1 MELTQILLT
10 YGPLG
15 DDCLEELNRLAVV
28 DRYNSGDLLIRQG
41 EECNF
46 FYFVRDGILRVCH
59 QTSKKED
66 TLLFG
71 TDGDIYTPVQC
82 WIGHEISDFSLAA
95 VIESEVYRISYADID
110 AMMNKYPEFVRW
122 MMLLCAGQL
131 RALELKYR
139 MFCNLTPEERLREF
153 MSKSDPRLGL
163 MTGKNIS
170 RKVPLKLIASWLG
183 VRPETMS
190 RIRRKLVK

>member
-15 DDCLEELNRLAVV
+15 EDCLADLNRVAVV
-28 DRYNSGDLLIRQG
+28 GKYNSGEFLIRQG
-41 EECNF
+41 EKCNN
-46 FYFVRDGILRVCH
+46 FYFVSDGILRVCH
-59 QTSKKED
+59 QTGRKED

-71 TDGDIYTPVQC
+71 TEGDIYTPLQC
-82 WIGHEISDFSLAA
+82 WIGHEISDFSLTP
-95 VIESEVYRISYADID
+95 VIESELYSISYAEID
-110 AMMNKYPEFVRW
+110 AMLNKYPEFVKW

-131 RALELKYR
+131 RALELKYLK
-139 MFCNLTPEERLREF
+139 FCDLTPEERLIEF
-153 MSKSDPRLGL
+153 LDKSDPRLGL
-163 MTGKNIS
+163 MTGKSIS

-183 VRPETMS
+183 VRPETLS